1 MQLPAS
7 QKRYLTWYT
16 TIFVLAGLWGWI
28 SKNDLLLIMVF
39 GAGLIALL
47 VKVLELTA
55 HVQTLAKEK
64 TVKDSYRQTEALFS
78 LFSRFQ
84 FRAPLPA
91 MRGWAVSP
99 DFANLIVTEI
109 DRNKPKVI
117 LETGSGISSL
127 LIGYCC
133 EALGEGQ
140 LIALEHEAK
149 YLEQTQDRLRLHGV
163 QNWVQLRHAPL
174 TPMTIGG
181 ETWPWYDLLA
191 VDIAT
196 LPQIDMLI
204 VDGPPGTTHPMV
216 RYPALA
222 VLKDKLAPNA
232 VILVDDYCRS
242 DEKKLVARWMEE
254 NAGFILETVPTEK
267 ETAILR
273 RVGRV

>member
-1 MQLPAS
+1 MRLAPS
-7 QKRYLTWYT
+7 QKRFLIWYSV
-16 TIFVLAGLWGWI
+16 IFAIAGLWGWY
-28 SKNDLLLIMVF
+28 SQNDLMLILVF

-47 VKVLELTA
+47 IKVLELTA
-55 HVQTLAKEK
+55 RVQLLAQDK

-78 LFSRFQ
+78 LFSRFK

-99 DFANLIVTEI
+99 DFANLIITEI

-127 LIGYCC
+127 LIGYCLQ
-133 EALGEGQ
+133 AQGEGQ

-149 YLEQTQDRLRLHGV
+149 YLEQTRDRLRLHGV
-163 QNWVQLRHAPL
+163 LDKVQLRHAPL
-174 TPMTIGG
+174 IPFTKDGQ
-181 ETWPWYDLLA
+181 TWPWYDLLA

-216 RYPALA
+216 RYPALS
-222 VLKDKLAPNA
+222 VLKDKLAPDA
-232 VILVDDYCRS
+232 VILVDDYCRA
-242 DEKKLVARWMEE
+242 DEKMMVTRWMQETP
-254 NAGFILETVPTEK
+254 GFTLETVPTEK
-267 ETAILR
+267 EAAILR
-273 RVGRV
+273 RTGRG